1 VEEEKI
7 GDMTLKLAIVKE
19 VLLRVETAQED
30 RSLTQEEVSLLK
42 CLKARFL
49 GLALIEKLRIR

>member
-7 GDMTLKLAIVKE
+7 GDTTLKLAIIKE
-19 VLLRVETAQED
+19 VLLHVETAQED

-42 CLKARFL
+42 CLKAHSL
-49 GLALIEKLRIR
+49 GLALIEKLR

>member
-1 VEEEKI
+1 MEEEKI
-7 GDMTLKLAIVKE
+7 GDTTLKLAIVKE

-42 CLKARFL
+42 CLKARSI
-49 GLALIEKLRIR
+49 GLALIEKLR